1 MMNRKK
7 KLRLTQLI
15 LLVLGVLIISFTY
28 FDSKKSSKYNI
39 VSKETQDKIK
49 FQISNQNQEDNVF
62 FDIEYS
68 GLDLNGNRYILKSE
82 RATNSKFNQEI
93 VNLEIVIAY
102 FYFKDGTV
110 LEVKSKQ
117 GVYNN
122 KTLDMTFDGNVEAV
136 YEKSYLTA
144 QKAVFSNSK
153 GFLTVTDD
161 VKVKDAKGTISADEL
176 LFDITKQ
183 TLDIASFN
191 NNKINANVNLE

>member
-1 MMNRKK
+1 MINRKK
-7 KLRLTQLI
+7 KLKLI
-15 LLVLGVLIISFTY
+15 QFMLLVLGVLIISFTY
-28 FDSKKSSKYNI
+28 LKGKKTSKYNI
-39 VSKETQDKIK
+39 VSKETQEKIK
-49 FQISNQNQEDNVF
+49 MQIKDQSEEDNVF

-82 RATNSKFNQEI
+82 RATNSKSNQEI
-93 VNLEIVIAY
+93 VILETVIAY
-102 FYFKDGTV
+102 FYFKDDTV
-110 LEVKSKQ
+110 LRVKSKQ

-122 KTLDMTFDGNVEAV
+122 NSLDMTFEGNVEAV
-136 YEKSYLTA
+136 YEKSYLSA

-153 GFLTVTDD
+153 GFLTISDG
-161 VKVKDAKGTISADEL
+161 VKVKDDKGSISADEL

>member
-1 MMNRKK
+1 M
-7 KLRLTQLI
+7 
-15 LLVLGVLIISFTY
+15 VLGVLIISFTY

-102 FYFKDGTV
+102 FYFKDDTV
-110 LEVKSKQ
+110 LEVKSEQ

>member
-1 MMNRKK
+1 MNRKK

-102 FYFKDGTV
+102 FYFKDDTV

>member
-1 MMNRKK
+1 MMNRRK
-7 KLRLTQLI
+7 KLRLIQFT

-28 FDSKKSSKYNI
+28 FDSKKNLKYNI

-49 FQISNQNQEDNVF
+49 MQIKNKNQEDNVF

-93 VNLEIVIAY
+93 VNLETVIAY
-102 FYFKDGTV
+102 FYFKDDTV

-117 GVYNN
+117 GKYNN
-122 KTLDMTFDGNVEAV
+122 KTLDMIFEGNVEAI

-144 QKAVFSNSK
+144 QKAVFSNSE
-153 GFLTVTDD
+153 GFLTISNN
-161 VKVKDAKGTISADEL
+161 VKVKDAKGSISADEL

-191 NNKINANVNLE
+191 NNKINANINLE

>member
-1 MMNRKK
+1 MNRRK
-7 KLRLTQLI
+7 KLRLIQFT

-28 FDSKKSSKYNI
+28 FDSKKNLKYNI

-49 FQISNQNQEDNVF
+49 MQIKNKNQEDNVF

-93 VNLEIVIAY
+93 VNLETVIAY
-102 FYFKDGTV
+102 FYFKDDTV

-117 GVYNN
+117 GKYNN
-122 KTLDMTFDGNVEAV
+122 KTLDMIFEGNVEAI

-144 QKAVFSNSK
+144 QKAVFSNSE
-153 GFLTVTDD
+153 GFLTISNN
-161 VKVKDAKGTISADEL
+161 VKVKDAKVSISADEL
-176 LFDITKQ
+176 LVDITKQ

-191 NNKINANVNLE
+191 NNKIKPPKKR

>member
-1 MMNRKK
+1 MNRRK
-7 KLRLTQLI
+7 KLRLIQFT

-28 FDSKKSSKYNI
+28 FDSKKNLKYNI

-49 FQISNQNQEDNVF
+49 MQIKNKNQEDNVF

-93 VNLEIVIAY
+93 VNLETVIAY
-102 FYFKDGTV
+102 FYFKDDTV

-117 GVYNN
+117 GKYNN
-122 KTLDMTFDGNVEAV
+122 KTLDMIFEGNVEAI

-144 QKAVFSNSK
+144 QKAVFSNSE
-153 GFLTVTDD
+153 GFLTISNN
-161 VKVKDAKGTISADEL
+161 VKVKDAKGSISADEL

-191 NNKINANVNLE
+191 NNKINANINLE

>member
-7 KLRLTQLI
+7 KLRLIQFT
-15 LLVLGVLIISFTY
+15 LLVLGVLIIFFTY
-28 FDSKKSSKYNI
+28 FDGKKNLKYNI

-49 FQISNQNQEDNVF
+49 MQIKNKNQEDNVF

-93 VNLEIVIAY
+93 VNLETVIAY
-102 FYFKDGTV
+102 FYFKDDTV

-117 GVYNN
+117 GIYNN
-122 KTLDMTFDGNVEAV
+122 KTLDMIFEGNVEAV

-144 QKAVFSNSK
+144 QKAVFSNSE
-153 GFLTVTDD
+153 GFLTISNN
-161 VKVKDAKGTISADEL
+161 VKVKDAKGSISADEL

-191 NNKINANVNLE
+191 NNKINANINLE

>member
-102 FYFKDGTV
+102 FYFKDDTV